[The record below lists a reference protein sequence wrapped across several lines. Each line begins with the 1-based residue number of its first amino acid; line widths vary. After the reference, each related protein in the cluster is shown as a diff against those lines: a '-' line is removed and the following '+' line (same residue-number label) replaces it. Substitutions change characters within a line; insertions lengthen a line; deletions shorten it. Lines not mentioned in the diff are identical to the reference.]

1 MFDRCFLCLFLLS
14 QKSFSLVLD
23 AMDHD
28 NDTSE
33 SGEAAVCVFV
43 SLCLLVHRNVKER
56 EAEYIK
62 RLILSNR

>member
-1 MFDRCFLCLFLLS
+1 MFDRCFLCVFFFLLS

-33 SGEAAVCVFV
+33 SGEAAVCVFGAYV
-43 SLCLLVHRNVKER
+43 CLCLCAFRY
-56 EAEYIK
+56 AGM
-62 RLILSNR
+62 